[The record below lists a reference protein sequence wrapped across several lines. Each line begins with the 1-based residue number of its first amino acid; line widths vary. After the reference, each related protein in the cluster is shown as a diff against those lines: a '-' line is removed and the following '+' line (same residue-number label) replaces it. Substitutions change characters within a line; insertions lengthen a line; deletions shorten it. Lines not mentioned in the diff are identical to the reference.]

1 MSNKEILKTLLEKI
15 LNNNLTIL
23 EKKNEIELNDI
34 KYCKENIK
42 NFESKNLFKF
52 KIFIESLNECKSF
65 QIKSE
70 ENQNKSKKKK
80 EKDSQNLNKNI
91 KSQTNTKENLSTRN
105 SKKKLQKSS
114 SIKMNS
120 SNLNKSYNFKENNN
134 KGLLRNKTITH
145 FQTTNPKSKTL
156 IKNKSFGNFLKD
168 SNTKNQIKNSLNK
181 EKKNLLNENKTFL
194 DKINAIKNNFNEEEL
209 NQQIKPIE
217 YTRGALK
224 ALSLLN
230 EPEYQKIFDDDTI
243 PSSDLILVY
252 KIYFQLINK
261 DTDIINLIH
270 NSSDEALIWEN
281 IFKYIKSNTEDDKL
295 GDLFKEELNNMDC
308 SIENI
313 FNLIN
318 IVNQNKNK
326 DKLNPLF
333 YSKLCPT
340 TGLLIFLIKESLDYL
355 GVLESNKTPPQRLIQ
370 IYQHYIDLNK
380 EKLED
385 INKKLNE
392 SDNNKNNT
400 NNKNNKNN
408 NSISTTN
415 KINNNNNT
423 INKKK
428 KK

>member
-1 MSNKEILKTLLEKI
+1 MKVKNILI
-15 LNNNLTIL
+15 
-23 EKKNEIELNDI
+23 
-34 KYCKENIK
+34 
-42 NFESKNLFKF
+42 
-52 KIFIESLNECKSF
+52 IFIESLNECKSF
-65 QIKSE
+65 QIKE
-70 ENQNKSKKKK
+70 ENQPESNKKK
-80 EKDSQNLNKNI
+80 EIESQKSIKNN
-91 KSQTNTKENLSTRN
+91 KSQTATKENLTTRN
-105 SKKKLQKSS
+105 PIKKKLQKSS

-134 KGLLRNKTITH
+134 KGLLRNKTIAN
-145 FQTTNPKSKTL
+145 FQTTNQKSKTL

-168 SNTKNQIKNSLNK
+168 SNTKNQIKNSLTK
-181 EKKNLLNENKTFL
+181 EKKTLLNDNKKYL
-194 DKINAIKNNFNEEEL
+194 DKINTIKNNFNEEEL
-209 NQQIKPIE
+209 NSEIKPIE
-217 YTRGALK
+217 FTRGALK

-230 EPEYQKIFDDDTI
+230 EPDYQKIFDDDTI

-261 DTDIINLIH
+261 ETDIINLI
-270 NSSDEALIWEN
+270 NNCSDDALIWES
-281 IFKYIKSNTEDDKL
+281 IFKYIKNNTEDDKL
-295 GDLFKEELNNMDC
+295 GDLFKNELNNMDC

-313 FNLIN
+313 FNLIKM
-318 IVNQNKNK
+318 VNQNNNK

-370 IYQHYIDLNK
+370 IYQHYLDLNK
-380 EKLED
+380 EKIEE

-392 SDNNKNNT
+392 GDNNKNNNI

-415 KINNNNNT
+415 KNFNNNN
-423 INKKK
+423 NKKK

>member
-1 MSNKEILKTLLEKI
+1 MKVKNILI
-15 LNNNLTIL
+15 
-23 EKKNEIELNDI
+23 
-34 KYCKENIK
+34 
-42 NFESKNLFKF
+42 
-52 KIFIESLNECKSF
+52 IFIESLNECKSF
-65 QIKSE
+65 QIKE
-70 ENQNKSKKKK
+70 ENQPESNKKK
-80 EKDSQNLNKNI
+80 EIESQKSIKNN
-91 KSQTNTKENLSTRN
+91 KSQTSTKENLTTRN
-105 SKKKLQKSS
+105 PIKKKLQKSS

-134 KGLLRNKTITH
+134 KGLLRNKTIAN

-168 SNTKNQIKNSLNK
+168 SNTKNQIKNSLTK
-181 EKKNLLNENKTFL
+181 EKKTLLNDNKKYL
-194 DKINAIKNNFNEEEL
+194 DKINTIKNNFNEEEL
-209 NQQIKPIE
+209 NSEIKPIE
-217 YTRGALK
+217 FTRGALK

-230 EPEYQKIFDDDTI
+230 EPDYQKIFDDDTI

-261 DTDIINLIH
+261 ETDIINLI
-270 NSSDEALIWEN
+270 NNCSDDALIWES
-281 IFKYIKSNTEDDKL
+281 IFKYIKNNTEDDKL
-295 GDLFKEELNNMDC
+295 GDLFKNELNNMDC

-313 FNLIN
+313 FNLIKM
-318 IVNQNKNK
+318 VNQNNNK

-370 IYQHYIDLNK
+370 IYQHYLDLNK
-380 EKLED
+380 EKIEE

-392 SDNNKNNT
+392 GDNNKNNNI

-415 KINNNNNT
+415 KNFNNN
-423 INKKK
+423 NKKK

>member
-1 MSNKEILKTLLEKI
+1 
-15 LNNNLTIL
+15 
-23 EKKNEIELNDI
+23 
-34 KYCKENIK
+34 
-42 NFESKNLFKF
+42 
-52 KIFIESLNECKSF
+52 
-65 QIKSE
+65 
-70 ENQNKSKKKK
+70 
-80 EKDSQNLNKNI
+80 
-91 KSQTNTKENLSTRN
+91 
-105 SKKKLQKSS
+105 
-114 SIKMNS
+114 MNS

-134 KGLLRNKTITH
+134 KGLLRNKTIAN

-168 SNTKNQIKNSLNK
+168 SNTKNQIKNSLTK
-181 EKKNLLNENKTFL
+181 EKKTLLNDNKKYL
-194 DKINAIKNNFNEEEL
+194 DKINTIKNNFNEEEL
-209 NQQIKPIE
+209 NSEIKPIE
-217 YTRGALK
+217 FTRGALK

-230 EPEYQKIFDDDTI
+230 EPDYQKIFDDDTI

-261 DTDIINLIH
+261 ETDIINLI
-270 NSSDEALIWEN
+270 NNCSDDALIWEN
-281 IFKYIKSNTEDDKL
+281 IFKYIKNNTEDDKL
-295 GDLFKEELNNMDC
+295 GDLFKNELNNMDC

-313 FNLIN
+313 FNLIKM
-318 IVNQNKNK
+318 VNQNNNK

-370 IYQHYIDLNK
+370 IYKHYLDLNK
-380 EKLED
+380 EKIEE

-392 SDNNKNNT
+392 GDNNKNNNI
-400 NNKNNKNN
+400 NNKSIKNN

-415 KINNNNNT
+415 KNFNNNN
-423 INKKK
+423 NKKK

>member
-1 MSNKEILKTLLEKI
+1 MKVKNILI
-15 LNNNLTIL
+15 
-23 EKKNEIELNDI
+23 
-34 KYCKENIK
+34 
-42 NFESKNLFKF
+42 
-52 KIFIESLNECKSF
+52 IFIESLNECKSF
-65 QIKSE
+65 QIKE
-70 ENQNKSKKKK
+70 ENQPESNKKK
-80 EKDSQNLNKNI
+80 EIESQKSIKNN
-91 KSQTNTKENLSTRN
+91 KSQTATKENLTTRN
-105 SKKKLQKSS
+105 PIKKKLQKSS

-120 SNLNKSYNFKENNN
+120 SNLNKSYNFKENSN
-134 KGLLRNKTITH
+134 KGLLRNKTIAN

-168 SNTKNQIKNSLNK
+168 SNTKNQIKNSLTK
-181 EKKNLLNENKTFL
+181 EKKTLLNDNKKYL
-194 DKINAIKNNFNEEEL
+194 DKINTIKNNFNEEEL
-209 NQQIKPIE
+209 NSEIKPIE
-217 YTRGALK
+217 FTRGALK

-261 DTDIINLIH
+261 ETDIINLI
-270 NSSDEALIWEN
+270 NNCSDDALIWEN
-281 IFKYIKSNTEDDKL
+281 IFKYIKNNTEDDKL
-295 GDLFKEELNNMDC
+295 GDLFKNELNNMDC

-313 FNLIN
+313 FNLIKM
-318 IVNQNKNK
+318 VNQSNNK

-370 IYQHYIDLNK
+370 IYQHYLDLNK
-380 EKLED
+380 EKIEE

-392 SDNNKNNT
+392 GDNNKNNNI

-408 NSISTTN
+408 SISTTSKN
-415 KINNNNNT
+415 FNNN
-423 INKKK
+423 NKKK